1 MFVDHGGDLTYA
13 AQELKAIEEAESSSA
28 LVPSS
33 NSNNLSNAFEN
44 LHVED
49 GTGLFTIRDSAIL
62 QKGAGDFATHE
73 FQRGDLI
80 LSEKPI
86 FFVRTIAPGTPG
98 VRVFP
103 T

>member
-13 AQELKAIEEAESSSA
+13 TQELKAIEEAESPSA

-33 NSNNLSNAFEN
+33 NSKNLSDAFEN

-49 GTGLFTIRDSAIL
+49 GTGLFTIHDSVIL
-62 QKGAGDFATHE
+62 QMGAGDFSTHE
-73 FQRGDLI
+73 FKRWDLI
-80 LSEKPI
+80 ISEKPI
-86 FFVRTIAPGTPG
+86 FFVQTIEPGTPG
-98 VRVFP
+98 VRDFP